1 MIAEFAFCDLK
12 STLLFSIEILM
23 EIADK

>member
-12 STLLFSIEILM
+12 STFLFSIEILM